1 MRNLTC
7 STSKGPWNGISLTVV
22 YACVDLICILCR
34 VRRLYSRGC
43 LPTEKLGVLTGY
55 EGQFKDKVRTFVS
68 DYCRHL
74 ASSHETGVDPVRH
87 QNLLAFLGGL
97 KM

>member
-1 MRNLTC
+1 M
-7 STSKGPWNGISLTVV
+7 
-22 YACVDLICILCR
+22 
-34 VRRLYSRGC
+34 
-43 LPTEKLGVLTGY
+43 LTGY

-87 QNLLAFLGGL
+87 QNLLAFLGAL
-97 KM
+97 NLEK